1 MKKVFS
7 TILVL
12 ALCVLCL
19 ACGAQ
24 ANAPASAPAS
34 PPEAAAAPAEPAAPA
49 PASAEPVEAP
59 VEASAPAT
67 EDTEAAPGAPT
78 GPFTQSDLGFAF
90 NGKTYYLREDSAEL
104 LAALGDDYE
113 FSEIVS
119 CVYSGMDKTYA
130 YDGVTVNTVPV
141 DGEDIIE
148 MITLTDG
155 TYETLRGVKPG
166 QDMDAIT
173 AAYGEDYFDDGYITY
188 SLTNDPE
195 DIQAERIQF
204 EFDGD
209 AIGTIYIYSP
219 SY

>member
-1 MKKVFS
+1 MKKGLLLIMVF
-7 TILVL
+7 
-12 ALCVLCL
+12 ALCALAA
-19 ACGAQ
+19 ACGAS
-24 ANAPASAPAS
+24 ANAPVSAPVETPEAAVVPAADPSAPSAPEAEPSAPA
-34 PPEAAAAPAEPAAPA
+34 
-49 PASAEPVEAP
+49 EAP
-59 VEASAPAT
+59 EPEPDAP
-67 EDTEAAPGAPT
+67 E
-78 GPFTQSDLGFAF
+78 GPFTQNDLGIAL

-104 LAALGDDYE
+104 LAVLGDDYE

-130 YDGVTVNTVPV
+130 YPGVTVNTVPV
-141 DGEDIIE
+141 DGKDVIE
-148 MITLTDG
+148 MITLTGDA
-155 TYETLRGVKPG
+155 YETLRGVKTG
-166 QDMDAIT
+166 ESMDAIT
-173 AAYGEDYFDDGYITY
+173 AAYGEEYFDDGYITY